1 VWYVFNF
8 LSFYYLTSAFFQPI
22 QVSVK
27 LPDEY
32 FNIRP
37 IIEEEKIAQ
46 TERSP
51 LTISTALS
59 LVSSY
64 IHSTFVGLMP
74 FRQDSFPFLPLP
86 CHFDHQSGEAWAELA
101 MLIQSVLVQSSHGEE
116 MPCYV
121 LAREFFW
128 MAFVAAFPSF
138 PFGEWP
144 EWDLRIPMRGTFI
157 SAWVEDLDLSLPIQG
172 AQFSQSVRRYI
183 WDELADAVT
192 FFFSMSLL
200 SDS

>member
-1 VWYVFNF
+1 M
-8 LSFYYLTSAFFQPI
+8 
-22 QVSVK
+22 K

-32 FNIRP
+32 FNIRL

-46 TERSP
+46 TECSP

-59 LVSSY
+59 LVSLY

-74 FRQDSFPFLPLP
+74 FHQDSFPFLPLP
-86 CHFDHQSGEAWAELA
+86 RHFDHQSGEAWAELA

-116 MPCYV
+116 MPSYV
-121 LAREFFW
+121 LAHEFFW

-144 EWDLRIPMRGTFI
+144 EWDSCIPMQGTFI

-172 AQFSQSVRRYI
+172 AQFSQSVHRYI